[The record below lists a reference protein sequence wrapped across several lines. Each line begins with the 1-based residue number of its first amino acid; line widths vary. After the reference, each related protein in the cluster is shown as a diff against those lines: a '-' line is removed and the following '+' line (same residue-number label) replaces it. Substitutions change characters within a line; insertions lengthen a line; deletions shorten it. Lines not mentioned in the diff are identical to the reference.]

1 MTLHWQFVSLVI
13 ATGVNLALAIAV
25 ATRLRT
31 LAAVPMTLGLAMCGC
46 WAATYAVELQVDS
59 LELKTLMIKLRGT
72 FMPYYML
79 VWLEASYRFTTG
91 RRALRGWKLPLLLI
105 IPTLTV
111 IFGWWP
117 GSELFRFN
125 YRVEFNGTLDVLL
138 FDAGPWATI
147 HTGQNLALMVV
158 AARTLLVTLND
169 TPWEARGRIVVIVC
183 GALCFVLDS
192 LYLSQSP
199 LVAGINYTPIAL
211 SVVGLGIATAFF
223 RWQMVDLAPVARAA
237 LIENLEDAIFVIE
250 QNGYVVDLNRAAG
263 LVAGRAADQIIGTPI
278 SRVFADWPGLA
289 SWVLANQQ
297 GTTEL
302 PRIGLVYEA
311 SLLSIADARG
321 QVQARLLIL
330 RDITRRKQ
338 VEEELRHA
346 KEVAE
351 AADEAKSRF
360 LAMMSHEIRTPMNG
374 VVGFAQ
380 LLQGTSLTA
389 EQREYLDFIAS
400 SGKSLLVIID
410 DVLDY
415 SKISAGRLEI
425 EETTC
430 RPQELLDR
438 VGQLFRPRFE
448 AKKLALAWSVDA
460 AVPTAVLADPV
471 RIEQVLSNLVG
482 NALKF
487 TDRGSVS
494 LRAALLP
501 DVRSDGRCTLAFE
514 VTDTGIGIPS
524 HLRERLFRPFG
535 QADSS
540 ISRRYGGTGL
550 GLVIA
555 KRLCELMGGSL
566 EVQSEPGRGST
577 FTATIRPLHDR
588 HAATPGP
595 GPAAEAVP
603 YRPLNLLVF
612 EDNPVNQHLIRV
624 VLAKLG
630 HRFTLAGN
638 GPEGLAL
645 AAREH
650 FDALLMDIEMPDMDG
665 YEVVRRLRRAEL
677 PGQRR
682 RHIIAVTA
690 HALQGERERC
700 LAGGMDD
707 YLAKPFTR
715 ESLQEALDRVPRTAA

>member
-13 ATGVNLALAIAV
+13 AAGINLALAFAV
-25 ATRLRT
+25 AARLRT

-72 FMPYYML
+72 FMPFYML

-91 RRALRGWKLPLLLI
+91 RRALRGWWLPLLLI

-117 GSELFRFN
+117 GSELFRSN
-125 YRVEFNGTLDVLL
+125 YRIEFNGTLNVLL
-138 FDAGPWATI
+138 FDKGPWADI
-147 HTGQNLALMVV
+147 HTVQNLAVMVV
-158 AARTLLVTLND
+158 AARTLLTTVND
-169 TPWEARGRIVVIVC
+169 TPWEARGRMVVILC

-192 LYLSQSP
+192 LYLAQSP
-199 LVAGINYTPIAL
+199 LVAGVNYTPIAL
-211 SVVGLGIATAFF
+211 SVVGLGIAIAFF

-237 LIENLEDAIFVIE
+237 LIENLDDAIFVVE
-250 QNGYVVDLNRAAG
+250 PRGYVVDLNRAAG
-263 LVAGRAADQIIGTPI
+263 LVAGRPPAQIIGTPI
-278 SRVFADWPGLA
+278 SRVFAEWPALTNWLLTPA
-289 SWVLANQQ
+289 P
-297 GTTEL
+297 GTIEL
-302 PRIGLVYEA
+302 QRVGLVHEA
-311 SLLSIADARG
+311 SLLSISDARG
-321 QVQARLLIL
+321 RVQARLLIL

-380 LLQGTSLTA
+380 LLSGTSLTP

-425 EETTC
+425 EEMAC

-438 VGQLFRPRFE
+438 VGHLFRPRFE
-448 AKKLALAWSVDA
+448 AKQLTLTWSVDNE
-460 AVPTAVLADPV
+460 VPSAVLADPV
-471 RIEQVLSNLVG
+471 RIEQVLSNLIG

-487 TDRGSVS
+487 TERGQVS
-494 LRAALLP
+494 LRAFLLP

-514 VTDTGIGIPS
+514 VKDTGIGIAPDV
-524 HLRERLFRPFG
+524 RERLFRPFG

-540 ISRRYGGTGL
+540 ITRRYGGTGL

-555 KRLCELMGGSL
+555 KRLCELMGGGL

-577 FTATIRPLHDR
+577 FTATLRPLHDR
-588 HAATPGP
+588 SARVVGPDRAAPSSSF
-595 GPAAEAVP
+595 
-603 YRPLNLLVF
+603 RPLNLLVF

-624 VLAKLG
+624 VLGKLG
-630 HRFTLAGN
+630 HRYTLASS
-638 GPEGLAL
+638 GPEGLTV
-645 AAREH
+645 AARET
-650 FDALLMDIEMPDMDG
+650 FDAILMDIEMPDMDG
-665 YEVVRRLRRAEL
+665 YEVVRRLRNAEV
-677 PGQRR
+677 PGRR
-682 RHIIAVTA
+682 QHIIAVTA

-700 LAGGMDD
+700 IAAGMDD

-715 ESLQEALDRVPRTAA
+715 ESLQDALDRVPRPAP